1 MTPVD
6 ADARE
11 RLRPLYAPYACERVF
26 IDGCLDGQWG
36 AAWADNPH
44 ESQVALLFHAF
55 VYLAGDPTARAA
67 REAVTLAAP
76 LSESV
81 IAPSEDW
88 GTTLRA
94 VHGDRFALQRW
105 TLLTSRQ
112 VERTHL
118 EQLARA
124 PDGCRVERIDRALA
138 RRLYDDGVL
147 VFRTY
152 GRSPERFAREGVGYC
167 LTQGDEIVSVI
178 NAMGVYNGQLKGSV
192 QTHPDYRGRGFATVV
207 AARLVAHC
215 LDHGIEYCWEATN
228 PASIALATKLGLTPA
243 GERLAYQ
250 QAEETI
256 TIENRLGETVYVHV
270 EGPLGRERR
279 AELPTG
285 VTCRRRALRGQRWVA
300 YVGDR
305 RVATLDIE
313 SGARTWVI
321 ARTVL
326 SD

>member
-1 MTPVD
+1 MIPVD

-11 RLRPLYAPYACERVF
+11 RLRPLYAPYAHERVF
-26 IDGCLDGQWG
+26 IDGCLDGRWG

-44 ESQVALLFHAF
+44 ELRVALLFHAF
-55 VYLAGDPTARAA
+55 VYLAGDPTASAA

-88 GTTLRA
+88 GATLRA

-105 TLLTSRQ
+105 TLLSSRQ
-112 VERTHL
+112 VKRDRLERL
-118 EQLARA
+118 MRA
-124 PDGCRVERIDRALA
+124 PDGCRVERIDHALA

-152 GRSPERFAREGVGYC
+152 GRSPERFAREGLGYC
-167 LTQGDEIVSVI
+167 MARGDEIVSVI

-192 QTHPDYRGRGFATVV
+192 QTHPDYRGRSFATVV

-228 PASIALATKLGLTPA
+228 PASVALATKLGLAPV

-250 QAEETI
+250 QAQETI
-256 TIENRLGETVYVHV
+256 TIENRLGEAVHV
-270 EGPLGRERR
+270 YIEGPFGRERR
-279 AELPTG
+279 AELPAGGTWG
-285 VTCRRRALRGQRWVA
+285 RQALRGQRWVA
-300 YVGDR
+300 YVGAR
-305 RVATLDIE
+305 RVATHDIKAD
-313 SGARTWVI
+313 ARTWMI
-321 ARTVL
+321 ARTAP
-326 SD
+326 SA

>member
-26 IDGCLDGQWG
+26 IDGCLDGRWG
-36 AAWADNPH
+36 AAWADDPH
-44 ESQVALLFHAF
+44 EPRVALLFQAF
-55 VYLAGDPTARAA
+55 VYLAGDPTTSAA

-88 GTTLRA
+88 GATLRA

-105 TLLTSRQ
+105 TLLNSRQ
-112 VERTHL
+112 VERERL
-118 EQLARA
+118 GRLMRA

-152 GRSPERFAREGVGYC
+152 GRSPARFAREGVGYC
-167 LTQGDEIVSVI
+167 LIWGDKIVSVI

-192 QTHPDYRGRGFATVV
+192 QTHPNYRGRGFATVV

-215 LDHGIEYCWEATN
+215 LDHDIEYCWEATN
-228 PASIALATKLGLTPA
+228 PASVALATKLGLAPM

-256 TIENRLGETVYVHV
+256 TIENRRGETVRVHV
-270 EGPLGRERR
+270 EGRLGRERR
-279 AELPTG
+279 AELPAG
-285 VTCRRRALRGQRWVA
+285 GTCRRRALRGQHWVA
-300 YVGDR
+300 YMGDR
-305 RVATLDIE
+305 RVAAHDIGP
-313 SGARTWVI
+313 GARTWVI
-321 ARTVL
+321 ARTAP